1 MSILKARLFILSLKG
16 VLVISGGSIS
26 QELMITI
33 FLPYP
38 QNPSV
43 VAAPRPFADLHKV
56 PWPKNG
62 GMRIIK
68 TLYFIP
74 PYFRSQWYTVSV
86 IGNNIFPKKK
96 RDSSNTQNIPCQ
108 YLSWRERL
116 RQLQFRRKRVWEQ
129 FQGWWNHPNFLPRAK
144 WRDLAMIGVG

>member
-1 MSILKARLFILSLKG
+1 MSILKARLLILSLKG
-16 VLVISGGSIS
+16 VLVLSGGSIY

-33 FLPYP
+33 YLPYP
-38 QNPSV
+38 QNPPV
-43 VAAPRPFADLHKV
+43 VATPRPFADLYKV
-56 PWPKNG
+56 PRPKKG
-62 GMRIIK
+62 GRRIIK
-68 TLYFIP
+68 TLYCSP
-74 PYFRSQWYTVSV
+74 PHFRSQWYTSSV
-86 IGNNIFPKKK
+86 IGKNIFPNKK
-96 RDSSNTQNIPCQ
+96 RDYSNTQNIPCQ